1 MKHIFRLTSSLFLL
15 TSYLLLLTSCEY
27 KDLCYDHSHM
37 KSVNVQFLWPK
48 SEQTMVKG
56 MTTLFYP
63 AEQLSAEPVRYDFS
77 GRDGGTARLTSG
89 QYQVIAYNNDTET
102 ILYRGTSATGT
113 LEAYTRLSSIEEGTQ
128 LTRAGMPRAAGTEE
142 EPVIL
147 EPDPLWAASHK
158 LLNLTSDGDSTVQM
172 RTIPRVFLV
181 NITITHVPNLQ
192 YTGQFGGALSGLAAS
207 VMMES
212 GELSD
217 EPATQA
223 FTAQVVG
230 DSTLEMRFHTFG
242 HCPRRSQGDVNKHV
256 LTIYAILADGTK
268 WYYTMDVSEQMH
280 DPAKNPEIH
289 YDPKNP
295 ETLEIT
301 YDIDIDLEDLPVP
314 KPIVNGSGFQP
325 TIDGWQGVE
334 IPVDM

>member
-1 MKHIFRLTSSLFLL
+1 MKHIFRLSSYISLL
-15 TSYLLLLTSCEY
+15 ISALILASCEY

-37 KSVNVQFLWPK
+37 TSVNVQFLWPK

-63 AEQLSAEPVRYDFS
+63 AGQLAAEPVRYDFT
-77 GRDGGTARLTSG
+77 GRDGGTARLNSG

-102 ILYRGTSATGT
+102 ILYRGTTATGT
-113 LEAYTRLSSIEEGTQ
+113 LEAYTRQSSIEEGTQ
-128 LTRAGMPRAAGTEE
+128 LTRAGMPRAAGT
-142 EPVIL
+142 V
-147 EPDPLWAASHK
+147 
-158 LLNLTSDGDSTVQM
+158 
-172 RTIPRVFLV
+172 PRVFLV

-242 HCPRRSQGDVNKHV
+242 HCPRRSQGNVHKHV

-289 YDPKNP
+289 YDPDNP

-301 YDIDIDLEDLPVP
+301 YDIDIDLDDLPVP
-314 KPIVNGSGFQP
+314 KPIVNGGGFQP

>member
-1 MKHIFRLTSSLFLL
+1 
-15 TSYLLLLTSCEY
+15 
-27 KDLCYDHSHM
+27 
-37 KSVNVQFLWPK
+37 
-48 SEQTMVKG
+48 
-56 MTTLFYP
+56 
-63 AEQLSAEPVRYDFS
+63 
-77 GRDGGTARLTSG
+77 
-89 QYQVIAYNNDTET
+89 
-102 ILYRGTSATGT
+102 
-113 LEAYTRLSSIEEGTQ
+113 
-128 LTRAGMPRAAGTEE
+128 MPRAAGTEE

-158 LLNLTSDGDSTVQM
+158 LLNVGNGDSTVQM

-181 NITITHVPNLQ
+181 DVTINHVPNLQ

-217 EPATQA
+217 QSATQA

-230 DSTLEMRFHTFG
+230 DSTLQMRFHIFG
-242 HCPRRSQGDVNKHV
+242 HCPRRSQGNVHKHV

-289 YDPKNP
+289 YDPDNP

-301 YDIDIDLEDLPVP
+301 YDIDIDLDDLPVP

-325 TIDGWQGVE
+325 TIDGWQGVD